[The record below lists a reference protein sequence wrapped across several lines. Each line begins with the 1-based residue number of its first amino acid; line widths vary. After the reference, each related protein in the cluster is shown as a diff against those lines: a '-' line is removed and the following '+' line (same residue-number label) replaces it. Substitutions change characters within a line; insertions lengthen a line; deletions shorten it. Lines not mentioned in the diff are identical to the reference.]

1 MSEKTMEEQV
11 FGQDHELDTE
21 VKPVALSIE
30 QAIAFLKQNET
41 E

>member
-1 MSEKTMEEQV
+1 MSEKTMEEQI

-21 VKPVALSIE
+21 VKPIALTVE
-30 QAIAFLKQNET
+30 QAIAFLKQNEA

>member
-21 VKPVALSIE
+21 VKPVVLSIE
-30 QAIAFLKQNET
+30 QAIAFLKQNKAE
-41 E
+41 